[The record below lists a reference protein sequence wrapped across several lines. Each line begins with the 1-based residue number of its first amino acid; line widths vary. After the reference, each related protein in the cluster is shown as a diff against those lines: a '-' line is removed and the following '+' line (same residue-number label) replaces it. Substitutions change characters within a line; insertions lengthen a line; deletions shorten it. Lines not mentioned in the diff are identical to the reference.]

1 MIVLVQTD
9 TLYAYHIQLKNQPV
23 DHNQKRA

>member
-9 TLYAYHIQLKNQPV
+9 TLYANHIQLKNQPV
-23 DHNQKRA
+23 DQNQKPA